1 MKAIIVDDD
10 STLRLTVRHVLEG
23 KGFQVLEAEDGLMA
37 VEMVKR
43 SPDIGIAILDVNMP
57 RMNGLEALA
66 KIKEINPSI
75 FCIVATA
82 YSNMKDA
89 ITAIRAGAFDYIQK
103 PVEPERLL
111 KLLANATDANN
122 MVVEA
127 SFSAPQIQFD
137 EGRTMIGA
145 SSSLQKIFDVM
156 YRLAKVDTSVLI
168 RGESGTGKE
177 LVARALHF
185 NSHRKAGPF
194 VAVNCAAIPES
205 LIESELFG
213 HEKGAFTG
221 ADKRK
226 IGKFQQAEGGTIFLD
241 EIGDVSAA
249 TQVKLL
255 RVLQERAFTMVGSNQ
270 EIKVDVR
277 IVAATHKPL
286 EKMVDEGTFRGD
298 LFFRLNVLPINLPS
312 LRERKEDIPALTN
325 YMIKKFNKS
334 HRRKVDAIDNDAMTA
349 MMQYEWPGNIRE
361 LENVMERAIILETSN
376 TIQATALPEN
386 ILSAGSG
393 AAAVKGAADMKSSLL
408 NLGGH
413 APQMGQGQ
421 GFVTSSEDLN
431 YPMLKEKFEREFII
445 RALKHYKGRINQTAE
460 ATQMTKV
467 TLLRK
472 LEKYGIDPKEF
483 YVLG

>member
-1 MKAIIVDDD
+1 MKALIVDDD
-10 STLRLTVRHVLEG
+10 STLRLTVRSVLETR
-23 KGFQVLEAEDGLMA
+23 GFQVLEAEDGQMA
-37 VEMVKR
+37 VDMVQR
-43 SPDIGIAILDVNMP
+43 IPDIGIAILDVNMP
-57 RMNGLEALA
+57 RMSGLTALT

-82 YSNMKDA
+82 YSNMNDA
-89 ITAIRAGAFDYIQK
+89 ITAIRSGAFDYIQK

-111 KLLANATDANN
+111 KLLSNATDANN

-127 SFSAPQIQFD
+127 SYASPQLSFD
-137 EGRTMIGA
+137 EGRTMVG
-145 SSSLQKIFDVM
+145 SSNSLQKVFDVI

-185 NSHRKAGPF
+185 NSHRKSGPF

-241 EIGDVSAA
+241 EIGDISAA

-255 RVLQERAFTMVGSNQ
+255 RVLQERAITMVGSNQ

-286 EKMVDEGTFRGD
+286 EKMVASEQFRSD
-298 LFFRLNVLPINLPS
+298 LFFRLNVLPIVLPP

-325 YMIKKFNKS
+325 YLIKKFNKL
-334 HRRKVDAIDNDAMTA
+334 HKRKIEGIEHGAMNA
-349 MMQYEWPGNIRE
+349 LVQYSWPGNIRE
-361 LENVMERAIILETSN
+361 LENTMERAFIMESNAHIRLSSLPDQIQGIVPLEE
-376 TIQATALPEN
+376 I
-386 ILSAGSG
+386 GSPAESQG
-393 AAAVKGAADMKSSLL
+393 RKGATDGRIGLIAEGAQL
-408 NLGGH
+408 NFP
-413 APQMGQGQ
+413 A
-421 GFVTSSEDLN
+421 
-431 YPMLKEKFEREFII
+431 LKEQFEREFIL
-445 RALKHYKGRINQTAE
+445 RALKTYHGKINQTAE

-472 LEKYGIDPKEF
+472 MEKFGIDPKEF
-483 YVLG
+483 YSIG